1 MSPSNKNKNKKN
13 ENKENPCS
21 PNYTTDVNSIIKE
34 NPPLIT
40 NLVFS
45 VLLLLTPCKARTSM
59 YSYLADSKLHLIT
72 DFLFELLTVYKR
84 CSTLQLFWLILPKWT
99 VLLETKCSVQ
109 NGILLFQYFKCKT
122 NKKKQQTKTTRV
134 NPDKSWNSFLLFPP
148 PSRRRNSEVRT
159 HSNCELNLAFLLL
172 PA

>member
-1 MSPSNKNKNKKN
+1 MTLYIIILVFPTQMSLSNKNKKKN
-13 ENKENPCS
+13 ENKENLYS
-21 PNYTTDVNSIIKE
+21 PNCTTDVNSTIKE

-84 CSTLQLFWLILPKWT
+84 CSTLQKFWYWLILPKWT
-99 VLLETKCSVQ
+99 VLLEAKCSVQ
-109 NGILLFQYFKCKT
+109 NGILLFQHFKCKT
-122 NKKKQQTKTTRV
+122 KQNKTKQKQ
-134 NPDKSWNSFLLFPP
+134 
-148 PSRRRNSEVRT
+148 
-159 HSNCELNLAFLLL
+159 HG
-172 PA
+172 